1 MNILFRKFST
11 SEKAA
16 FKLAFINT
24 VPIFAGFLFLGMAYG
39 IYMTSAGFNPL
50 YPALMSTLIF
60 AGSMEFLTVNLLLST
75 FDPLGAFLLTLMVNA
90 RHLFYGLAMLEP
102 YNRLNGW
109 RKSYLIFGM
118 CDESFSINYTSNIS
132 RKTDKNSYMFYVTI
146 LNHFYWFL
154 GSALGGFLGS
164 FFTLQIPGLSFV
176 MTALF
181 IVIFIE
187 QLLTEKN
194 YLSSMIGII
203 FPIICII
210 FWGVNN
216 FMLPAMLIMVLVL
229 TLIKNKIP
237 PKEVICNDFY

>member
-1 MNILFRKFST
+1 MNILFRNFST

-102 YNRLNGW
+102 YNKLNGW

-132 RKTDKNSYMFYVTI
+132 SKTDKNSYVLCYYFKSLLLVSRFRLRRFSGLIFHTSNSRAFFCYDCTFYSY
-146 LNHFYWFL
+146 FY
-154 GSALGGFLGS
+154 
-164 FFTLQIPGLSFV
+164 
-176 MTALF
+176 
-181 IVIFIE
+181 
-187 QLLTEKN
+187 
-194 YLSSMIGII
+194 
-203 FPIICII
+203 
-210 FWGVNN
+210 
-216 FMLPAMLIMVLVL
+216 
-229 TLIKNKIP
+229 
-237 PKEVICNDFY
+237 